1 VNQPAKPK
9 SVLPPSRRPAFQFS
23 LMGLMVAMFV
33 VAAATAPAYYLMRGA
48 GAGSV
53 PHARL
58 IGMLM
63 MLAGPLLLMT
73 VLSVLLALTARRR

>member
-1 VNQPAKPK
+1 MN
-9 SVLPPSRRPAFQFS
+9 PPSNSNPTRRPAFQFS

-33 VAAATAPAYYLMRGA
+33 VAAAAAPGYYLVRGESL
-48 GAGSV
+48 GGGSV
-53 PHARL
+53 SHARL

-73 VLSVLLALTARRR
+73 LLSILVTLMARK